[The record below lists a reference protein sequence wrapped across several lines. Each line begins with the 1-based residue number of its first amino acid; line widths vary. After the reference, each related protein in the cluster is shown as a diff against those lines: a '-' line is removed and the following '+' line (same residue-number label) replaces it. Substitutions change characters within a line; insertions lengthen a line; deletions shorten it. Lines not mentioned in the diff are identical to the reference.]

1 MDKRLLS
8 FKPNWRRPHRTALD
22 FDDDRFCMKQSR
34 WLRWSFLA
42 LLMLGAQAKAADA
55 GSLPDAVVQAR
66 IARVEQ
72 GLTTRIVVKGAAG
85 RKMSLVERMAYHQV
99 PAVSIALINDG
110 RVEWTRAHGVADA
123 GGTQP
128 VDPGTLFQ
136 AGSISKAITAIGAL
150 QLVEQGQLSLDKKAN
165 LQLVS
170 WKIPDNDFTRR
181 RPVTLRM
188 LLNHSAGTT
197 VHGYDGYARGEPLPT
212 LLQDLDG
219 IAPANAAPIRVDVL
233 PGSLWRYSG
242 GGYSVIQ
249 QLMED
254 AGEQPF
260 AALIGHGVLEPLG
273 MADSTFAVPL
283 PAAREGHAAS
293 GHDGQG
299 HAIQGRWRNYPEA
312 APAGL
317 WSTPRDLA
325 RVVLAVQ
332 QASAGRT
339 GGILSPES
347 VRMMLTRGLGE
358 YGLGFFV
365 EDLGDRTS
373 FSHSGGVAGF
383 RAQLYGYTG
392 TGQGVVV
399 MTNSDSGAALI
410 DEILC
415 SIAAEYGWPEF
426 KVVEKR
432 PAAVD
437 GAANR
442 QAAGDYLLLDRPA
455 RIVAEGER
463 LFFQSPLFGAHRMEL
478 FPEAP
483 GSYFMTAQDMTLR
496 LERDADGQVSG
507 LTLLRGAGRYS
518 AKRMR

>member
-1 MDKRLLS
+1 MRLCL
-8 FKPNWRRPHRTALD
+8 KYP
-22 FDDDRFCMKQSR
+22 R
-34 WLRWSFLA
+34 WLQWSFIS
-42 LLMLGAQAKAADA
+42 LLFLGAQVKAADA
-55 GSLPDAVVQAR
+55 IPDAVMQAR

-72 GLTTRIVVKGAAG
+72 GLSTRIVIKGAAE

-99 PAVSIALINDG
+99 PAVSIALISDG
-110 RVEWTRAHGVADA
+110 RVEWARAYGVSDV

-128 VDPGTLFQ
+128 VGPQTLFQ
-136 AGSISKAITAIGAL
+136 AGSVSKAITAIGAL
-150 QLVEQGQLSLDKKAN
+150 QLVEQGRLALDQEAN
-165 LQLVS
+165 QQLVS
-170 WKIPDNDFTRR
+170 WKIPDNDFTRQ

-197 VHGYDGYARGEPLPT
+197 VHGYNGHVQGESLPT
-212 LLQDLDG
+212 LHQVLDG
-219 IAPANAAPIRVDVL
+219 IAPANADPVRVDAL
-233 PGSLWRYSG
+233 PGSIWRYSG

-254 AGEQPF
+254 ASGQSF

-273 MADSTFAVPL
+273 MADSTFAAPL
-283 PAAREGHAAS
+283 PPAREGNVAS

-299 HAIQGRWRNYPEA
+299 HAIDGRWRNYPES

-325 RVVLAVQ
+325 QVVLAVQ
-332 QASAGRT
+332 QASAGRA
-339 GGILSPES
+339 GGILKSETA
-347 VRMMLTRGLGE
+347 RKMLTRGLGE

-373 FSHSGGVAGF
+373 FSHSGGTAGF
-383 RAQLYGYTG
+383 RTQLYGYTG

-426 KVVEKR
+426 KVVEKT
-432 PAAVD
+432 PGVADV
-437 GAANR
+437 AANQ
-442 QAAGDYLLLDRPA
+442 QAAGEYLLLDQSA
-455 RIVAEGER
+455 RIVAEDDR

-478 FPEAP
+478 FPAAP

-496 LERDADGQVSG
+496 LERDTDGQVNG
-507 LTLLRGAGRYS
+507 FTLLRGAGSYP